1 MAAQAPL
8 TRLTLIGSL
17 RQGLRWEEFIAL
29 YGRLI
34 LLWGR
39 RDFGLQDSD
48 AKDLCQDVLIKVW
61 KGIQSYDPARGRFRN
76 WLYACTRNTAL
87 NLRRDRHREW
97 IGDDRPDVVELLG
110 QRSAPPP
117 AWDDACELEEV
128 LAAVE
133 EEGFDRDGLQEAV
146 LTVRSRVQ
154 PLTWKA
160 FLLFEFFD
168 LSAREVGARLGM
180 KPTAVGQA
188 VYRVRQLL
196 NQAWLAE
203 TTFKEQHS

>member
-1 MAAQAPL
+1 MSEQAPP

-48 AKDLCQDVLIKVW
+48 AENLCQEVLLKVW
-61 KGIQSYDPARGRFRN
+61 RSIQSYDPARGRFRS
-76 WLYACTRNTAL
+76 WLYACTRNTVL
-87 NLRRDRHREW
+87 NLWRDRHGEW
-97 IGDDRPDVVELLG
+97 VGDDRPDVAEQL
-110 QRSAPPP
+110 RDRPAPVP
-117 AWDDACELEEV
+117 AWEEGEVEDV

-133 EEGFDRDGLQEAV
+133 AEGFDRDGLEEAV
-146 LTVRSRVQ
+146 LAVRSRVQ
-154 PLTWKA
+154 PVTWKA

-168 LSAREVGARLGM
+168 LSAKEIAARLGM
-180 KPTAVGQA
+180 KPSAVGQA
-188 VYRVRQLL
+188 VFRVRHLL
-196 NQAWLAE
+196 KRAVSPV
-203 TTFKEQHS
+203 KEAAP